1 MYWTIVD
8 VLVTHLTLQSNWYY
22 NVLSIYSSY
31 TEDNTKNRA
40 WYSHIQYLQ
49 AQLIPHYIELK
60 PESALLYKWFNV
72 AKKYAKVYLLRT
84 ERVVLAEVLV
94 MSVGSSATHWMMP
107 LSSAVRLCKVSLL
120 VARDNAPLSS
130 VISTLPWL
138 WLKICSL
145 CIHDIWST
153 VTLTAAAVHVN
164 VVLCVS
170 PSATAATLGSGGVSI
185 RGISVQ
191 EWRHAEECRWA
202 PLYTTECES
211 TGLQSAANSHAG
223 SHPILSCNDE
233 KLGVGHGIKAKFN
246 PKCKDATSK

>member
-1 MYWTIVD
+1 LNCCSH
-8 VLVTHLTLQSNWYY
+8 VLKCCVGSALRCVRLYYPGVFNPEPLWSRNSSLQGHCEHQALLCDHNFQLE
-22 NVLSIYSSY
+22 VISY
-31 TEDNTKNRA
+31 THNNTKNRA

-130 VISTLPWL
+130 VISTLP
-138 WLKICSL
+138 
-145 CIHDIWST
+145 
-153 VTLTAAAVHVN
+153 
-164 VVLCVS
+164 
-170 PSATAATLGSGGVSI
+170 
-185 RGISVQ
+185 
-191 EWRHAEECRWA
+191 
-202 PLYTTECES
+202 
-211 TGLQSAANSHAG
+211 
-223 SHPILSCNDE
+223 
-233 KLGVGHGIKAKFN
+233 
-246 PKCKDATSK
+246 